1 MLFIFINKIFWL
13 VLTYSNAKINIG
25 LNIVEKRSDG
35 FHNIETVFFPI
46 NMRDAIE
53 IADSKED
60 SPYTFSSSGIPIN
73 IDAKDN
79 IVVKAYEL
87 IRAKYNFPAQAI
99 HLHKNIPFGAG
110 LGGGSANAA
119 YMIKL
124 LNQKFN
130 LGMSLEEMEDEVKK
144 LGSDCAFFI
153 KNKPAFA
160 VEKGDKLNSIDLDLS
175 GYHILLIKPDIHI
188 STPEAYANMKPQ
200 KPEVSLKE
208 LIKQPIETWKSS
220 IKNDFENSIFPKYS
234 LLAEIKDDLYKEGAI
249 YAAMSGSGSSMF
261 GIFKNEPNLLAQ
273 WEKHYFWRD
282 RL

>member
-1 MLFIFINKIFWL
+1 M
-13 VLTYSNAKINIG
+13 LTYSNAKINIG

-53 IADSKED
+53 IADSKGN
-60 SPYTFSSSGIPIN
+60 SPYTFSASGIPIN
-73 IDAKDN
+73 IEAKDN

-87 IRAKYNFPAQAI
+87 IKAKYNFPAQDI
-99 HLHKNIPFGAG
+99 HLHKKIPFGAG

-124 LNQKFN
+124 LNQKFK
-130 LGMSLEEMEDEVKK
+130 LGMSIEEMEDEVKK

-153 KNKPAFA
+153 KNEPAFA
-160 VEKGDKLNSIDLDLS
+160 VEKGDKLSSIDLDLS
-175 GYHILLIKPDIHI
+175 GYHILLIKPDVHI
-188 STPEAYANMKPQ
+188 STPEAYANIKAQ
-200 KPEVSLKE
+200 KQEISLEE

-220 IKNDFENSIFPKYS
+220 IKNDFENSIFPKHS
-234 LLAEIKDDLYKEGAI
+234 LLAIIKEELYEEGAI

-261 GIFKNEPNLLAQ
+261 GLFKNEPNILPQ
-273 WEKHYFWRD
+273 WEKHYCWKD

>member
-1 MLFIFINKIFWL
+1 M
-13 VLTYSNAKINIG
+13 LTYSNAKINIG
-25 LNIVEKRSDG
+25 LNIVEKRRDG
-35 FHNIETVFFPI
+35 FHNIETIFFPI
-46 NMRDAIE
+46 GMRDAIE
-53 IADSKED
+53 IVDSKSD
-60 SPYTFSSSGIPIN
+60 SPYTFSTSGIPIN

-87 IRAKYNFPAQAI
+87 IKAKYNFPAQNI

-130 LGMSLEEMEDEVKK
+130 LEMSDEEMEDEVRI

-160 VEKGDKLNSIDLDLS
+160 NEKGDRLTAIDLDLS
-175 GYHILLIKPDIHI
+175 DYHILLIKPDIHI
-188 STPEAYANMKPQ
+188 STPEAYANIKPQ
-200 KPEVSLKE
+200 KPEISLKE
-208 LIKQPIETWKSS
+208 LIKQPIETWKST
-220 IKNDFENSIFPKYS
+220 IINDFEESIFPKHP
-234 LLAEIKDDLYKEGAI
+234 LLTEIKSQLYQQGAI
-249 YAAMSGSGSSMF
+249 YASMSGSGSSMF
-261 GIFKNEPNLLAQ
+261 GIFNNEPSILAE
-273 WEKHYFWRD
+273 WKKHFYWKN

>member
-1 MLFIFINKIFWL
+1 

-46 NMRDAIE
+46 GMKDAIE
-53 IADSKED
+53 IADSKES
-60 SPYTFSSSGIPIN
+60 SPYTFSASGIPIN
-73 IDAKDN
+73 IEAKDN

-87 IRAKYNFPAQAI
+87 IRAKYDFPAQDI

-124 LNQKFN
+124 LNEKFN
-130 LGMSLEEMEDEVKK
+130 LGMSTEEMEDEVKK

-153 KNKPAFA
+153 KNEPAFA
-160 VEKGDKLNSIDLDLS
+160 IEKGDKLNSIDLDLS
-175 GYHILLIKPDIHI
+175 GYHILLIKPDVHI
-188 STPEAYANMKPQ
+188 STPEAYANISPQ
-200 KPEVSLKE
+200 KPAISLKE
-208 LIKQPIETWKSS
+208 IIKQPIETWKSI
-220 IKNDFENSIFPKYS
+220 IKNDFEGSIFPKYP
-234 LLAEIKDDLYKEGAI
+234 LLAEIKEELYEEGAI

-261 GIFKNEPNLLAQ
+261 GLFKNEPKILPQ
-273 WEKHYFWRD
+273 WEKHYCWKD
-282 RL
+282 KL